1 MQTILAAKLAK
12 IVYGEV
18 NILHTKTDMADKLVL
33 VIIYTILI
41 ALVIVTL
48 YPLLYVLFA
57 SLSDAGKLIVNKGI
71 LWKPVGFSLDAY
83 KSVLAN
89 PGIAIGYKNTLFIV
103 FFGVIV
109 NLFMTALGAY
119 VLSRKHVMWNNVFM
133 FLIVFTMFFGGGLI
147 PLYLTVKGVGLL
159 NSLWATILPFAIS
172 TFNLI
177 IMRTSFMGIPDSL
190 EESAKIDGANHFT
203 ILFRIILPLSMPV
216 IAVMIL
222 YYAVDKWNGWFYA
235 SIFIQ
240 NRELFPLQL
249 VLREILISN
258 ATDSMSAGASAG
270 DRFQIGETIKY
281 ATIMVATIP
290 ILCVYPF
297 VQRYFV
303 KGVMVGSLKG

>member
-1 MQTILAAKLAK
+1 MKREHGIGDRLFDLF
-12 IVYGEV
+12 VYG
-18 NILHTKTDMADKLVL
+18 ILLF
-33 VIIYTILI
+33 
-41 ALVIVTL
+41 LVIVTL

-57 SLSDAGKLIVNKGI
+57 SFSDSGQLIGHKGI
-71 LWKPVGFSLDAY
+71 LWKPLGFSLEAY
-83 KSVLAN
+83 KSVINN
-89 PGIAIGYKNTLFIV
+89 PGIGIGYRNTLFIL

-119 VLSRKHVMWNNVFM
+119 VLSRKNVLWNNAFM
-133 FLIVFTMFFGGGLI
+133 MIIVFTMFFSGGLI
-147 PLYLTVKGVGLL
+147 PLYLVVKGVGLL
-159 NSLWATILPFAIS
+159 DSLWSTVLPFAIS

-203 ILFRIILPLSMPV
+203 ILFKIIIPLSMPV

-235 SIFIQ
+235 SVFIKS
-240 NRELFPLQL
+240 RELFPLQL
-249 VLREILISN
+249 VLREILIAN

-270 DRFQIGETIKY
+270 DRHQIGETIKY
-281 ATIMVATIP
+281 ATIMVATVP

-297 VQRYFV
+297 VQRFFV

>member
-1 MQTILAAKLAK
+1 MIKESGWFDRIFTILNYTFL
-12 IVYGEV
+12 
-18 NILHTKTDMADKLVL
+18 IL
-33 VIIYTILI
+33 
-41 ALVIVTL
+41 LVIVTL

-57 SLSDAGKLIVNKGI
+57 SLSDSAQLLANKGL
-71 LWKPVGFSLDAY
+71 LWKPVGFSLEAY

-89 PGIAIGYKNTLFIV
+89 PGIATGFRNTLFILV
-103 FFGVIV
+103 FGVIV

-119 VLSRKHVMWNNVFM
+119 VLSRKNVMWNKVFM
-133 FLIVFTMFFGGGLI
+133 FFIVFTMFFGGGLI
-147 PLYLTVKGVGLL
+147 PLYLVVKGVGLL
-159 NSLWATILPFAIS
+159 DTLWSTILPFAIS

-203 ILFRIILPLSMPV
+203 ILFRIIIPLSMPV

-235 SIFIQ
+235 SVFIKS
-240 NRELFPLQL
+240 RELFPLQL
-249 VLREILISN
+249 VLREILIANS
-258 ATDSMSAGASAG
+258 TESMSAGASAG

-290 ILCVYPF
+290 ILCIYPF
-297 VQRYFV
+297 LQRFFV

>member
-1 MQTILAAKLAK
+1 MKTESSWLDRLFNLVNYTLLLLLVMATI
-12 IVYGEV
+12 
-18 NILHTKTDMADKLVL
+18 
-33 VIIYTILI
+33 
-41 ALVIVTL
+41 

-57 SLSDAGKLIVNKGI
+57 SFSDPARLLAYKGL
-71 LWKPVGFSLDAY
+71 LWKPVGFSLEAY
-83 KSVLAN
+83 RSVLAN
-89 PGIAIGYKNTLFIV
+89 PGIGVGFRNTLFIV
-103 FFGVIV
+103 VFGVTV
-109 NLFMTALGAY
+109 NIFMTALGAY
-119 VLSRKHVMWNNVFM
+119 VLSRKNVMWNKVFM

-147 PLYLTVKGVGLL
+147 PMYLVVKGVGLL
-159 NSLWATILPFAIS
+159 DSLWSTIIPFAIG

-235 SIFIQ
+235 SVFIKS
-240 NRELFPLQL
+240 RELFPLQL

-258 ATDSMSAGASAG
+258 STDSMSIGASAG

-281 ATIMVATIP
+281 ATIIVATFP
-290 ILCVYPF
+290 IMCVYPF
-297 VQRYFV
+297 LQRYFV

>member
-1 MQTILAAKLAK
+1 MKTESSGWLDHLFNAINYTLLILLVAA
-12 IVYGEV
+12 
-18 NILHTKTDMADKLVL
+18 
-33 VIIYTILI
+33 
-41 ALVIVTL
+41 TL

-57 SLSDAGKLIVNKGI
+57 SLSDSAQLLAHKGF
-71 LWKPVGFSLDAY
+71 LWKPVGFSLAAY
-83 KSVLAN
+83 ESVLAN
-89 PGIAIGYKNTLFIV
+89 PGIGIGFRNTLFIV
-103 FFGVIV
+103 VFGVTV

-119 VLSRKHVMWNNVFM
+119 VLSRKNVMWNKVFM

-147 PLYLTVKGVGLL
+147 PMYLVVKGVGLL
-159 NSLWATILPFAIS
+159 DSLWSTIIPFAIS

-203 ILFRIILPLSMPV
+203 ILFRIIIPLSMPV

-235 SIFIQ
+235 SVFIKS
-240 NRELFPLQL
+240 RELFPLQL

-258 ATDSMSAGASAG
+258 STDSMSIGASAG

-281 ATIMVATIP
+281 ATIIVATFP
-290 ILCVYPF
+290 IMCVYPF
-297 VQRYFV
+297 LQRYFV